1 SFVSSATPLCAAW
14 SWRSLALYRASG
26 SALERNMAQAALRK
40 NRPVLGKAKLG
51 PLPVWRLEDLYKS
64 RDAAELKRDLDW
76 AAGEAKAFRADF
88 AGKVA
93 SAGGG
98 LEGTALGVA
107 IARYEKLDETLSRIM
122 SFASLT
128 YAGNVSDP
136 AIGRFFQ
143 SMQEKVNEVSSELIF
158 FTLEI

>member
-1 SFVSSATPLCAAW
+1 
-14 SWRSLALYRASG
+14 
-26 SALERNMAQAALRK
+26 QAALRK
-40 NRPVLGKAKLG
+40 NRPAKGKAKLG
-51 PLPVWRLEDLYKS
+51 ALPAWRLADLYPS

-76 AAGEAKAFRADF
+76 AAGEAKSFRADF

-93 SAGGG
+93 TLDGA
-98 LEGTALGVA
+98 ALGAA
-107 IARYEKLDETLSRIM
+107 IARYEKLDETLSRVM

-143 SMQEKVNEVSSELIF
+143 SMQEKVNEISSE
-158 FTLEI
+158 